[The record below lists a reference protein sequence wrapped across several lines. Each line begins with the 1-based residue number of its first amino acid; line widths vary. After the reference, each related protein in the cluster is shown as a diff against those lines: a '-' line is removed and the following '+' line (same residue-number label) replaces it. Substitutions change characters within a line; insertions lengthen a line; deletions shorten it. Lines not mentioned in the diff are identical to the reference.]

1 MCFKEI
7 FQNSRYVIFYLPFD
21 FGYKALKFLPVK
33 MGCEAL
39 KEVYRAKQVHDGVGH
54 AAKLFPNAY
63 LGINNYYTSKLITN
77 SETTKP
83 EFSRIIYLTNIIV
96 VFFFYKNKQ
105 FRNYKSLLFMNF
117 ITNLI
122 FFTKTN
128 QWQIGQQK
136 WQTIF

>member
-1 MCFKEI
+1 M
-7 FQNSRYVIFYLPFD
+7 PFD

-63 LGINNYYTSKLITN
+63 LGINNYCTSKLISCSQDPITN

-83 EFSRIIYLTNIIV
+83 EFSRIIQPI
-96 VFFFYKNKQ
+96 
-105 FRNYKSLLFMNF
+105 
-117 ITNLI
+117 
-122 FFTKTN
+122 
-128 QWQIGQQK
+128 
-136 WQTIF
+136 